1 MDDDVTCSTRLTT
14 RLNTQ
19 LVPHLIYLI
28 MGDRSK
34 LTDTNTMY
42 IPAKKLTVQVS
53 PSPKNAAQ
61 EVHLLPYDALPTPIS
76 GLSTFLSNSLP
87 HATYNF
93 KVKDP
98 IEEACFD
105 TKRPNET
112 QKELMERTRPDNS
125 VWEGRTRPHIYTYT
139 GPKLPPSR
147 GPSLSPHV
155 DAMWGISRNDP
166 TKHRQIYIYIST
178 ATPPSFPTWWRK
190 SREILNTKSI

>member
-1 MDDDVTCSTRLTT
+1 
-14 RLNTQ
+14 
-19 LVPHLIYLI
+19 
-28 MGDRSK
+28 
-34 LTDTNTMY
+34 MY
-42 IPAKKLTVQVS
+42 VPAKKLTVQVP
-53 PSPKNAAQ
+53 PSTKNAAQ

-76 GLSTFLSNSLP
+76 GLSTFLSNGLP

-125 VWEGRTRPHIYTYT
+125 VWEGRTRPQITTYT

-147 GPSLSPHV
+147 RPDRNISISPCRCHV
-155 DAMWGISRNDP
+155 GNIPERPHQTP
-166 TKHRQIYIYIST
+166 TKNIYIYLLRHPRLSQRGGEK
-178 ATPPSFPTWWRK
+178 AERF
-190 SREILNTKSI
+190 